1 MDRRTVLRGT
11 GTLLVGL
18 TAGCLGEEDTD
29 FQLRVVD
36 EDFGP
41 GEDGNLT
48 VWITVSNPG
57 NEAQSGIVYLSAEVN
72 DESKVRTRT
81 VSLDA
86 HETTQIEIGFETPYD
101 EVTGFDMGDASV
113 EPKTSSE

>member
-36 EDFGP
+36 EDFGA
-41 GEDGNLT
+41 GEDGNLAT
-48 VWITVSNPG
+48 WVTISNPG
-57 NEAQSGIVYLSAEVN
+57 NEAQSGTVYLSAEIN
-72 DESKVRTRT
+72 EEAKVRTRT
-81 VSLDA
+81 VRLEA
-86 HETTQIEIGFETPYD
+86 HETTEITITFATPYD
-101 EVTGFDMGDASV
+101 AVTQFSMNASV
-113 EPKTSSE
+113 DPPEVED